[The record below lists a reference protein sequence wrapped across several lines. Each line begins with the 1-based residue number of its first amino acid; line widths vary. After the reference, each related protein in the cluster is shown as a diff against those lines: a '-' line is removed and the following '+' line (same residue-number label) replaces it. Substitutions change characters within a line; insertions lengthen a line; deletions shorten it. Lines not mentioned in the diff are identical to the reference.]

1 MSTRN
6 GTSVRGLTIDIDR
19 GEETMGNCAGL
30 DWAAEKHD
38 VRIADE
44 HGRTLCERVIDHSE
58 AGIAELVDLLLKQQV
73 ERLAIE
79 RPDGLLVGRLV
90 AAGIV
95 VLAIHPNQV
104 KAARDRFRP
113 AGGDQP
119 ADQEAVGALDREPLD
134 LLLKQQ
140 VERLGDPCLAVV
152 DHPLTERPS
161 VLVGDPDI
169 VLLSSPIKARA
180 VAHRFFSSVDID
192 RQAADRGTVASA
204 HRQALEGQR
213 PVVALGASHRRE
225 ALVSCGPSERQA
237 RPVSY
242 THLTLPT
249 IY

>member
-73 ERLAIE
+73 
-79 RPDGLLVGRLV
+79 
-90 AAGIV
+90 
-95 VLAIHPNQV
+95 
-104 KAARDRFRP
+104 
-113 AGGDQP
+113 DQ
-119 ADQEAVGALDREPLD
+119 
-134 LLLKQQ
+134 
-140 VERLGDPCLAVV
+140 LGDPCLAVV

-237 RPVSY
+237 RQALSRRWSSATSTGQPPSVPGHHPA
-242 THLTLPT
+242 TTEVAL
-249 IY
+249 